1 MSKEV
6 KKLLLSPA
14 ETRKILGVSKNRMY
28 DILANDKTFPAF
40 RIGTTW
46 FINADKLQDWIELK
60 QITDKK

>member
-40 RIGTTW
+40 RLNSTW
-46 FINADKLQDWIELK
+46 FINADKLQDWIDA
-60 QITDKK
+60 QTNNR

>member
-40 RIGTTW
+40 RYNGGTTW
-46 FINADKLQDWIELK
+46 FINADKLQDWIDA
-60 QITDKK
+60 QTNNR